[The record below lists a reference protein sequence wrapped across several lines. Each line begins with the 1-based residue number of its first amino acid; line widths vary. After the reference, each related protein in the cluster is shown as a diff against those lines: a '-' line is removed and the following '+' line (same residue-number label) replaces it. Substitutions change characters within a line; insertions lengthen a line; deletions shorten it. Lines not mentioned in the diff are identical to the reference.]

1 MVTAFREVGASKE
14 INLFAMLKDEMSGF
28 ALRARFDILIRSEGF
43 FLWSLGS
50 IDVLNVMAFWETRA
64 SDEFFA
70 ALLIFSDDE
79 RLTAFWAKLAS

>member
-14 INLFAMLKDEMSGF
+14 INLLAMLKDEMSGF
-28 ALRARFDILIRSEGF
+28 ALRAWFDILIRSEGF

-50 IDVLNVMAFWETRA
+50 IDVLDVMALWEARA

-70 ALLIFSDDE
+70 ALLIFSDNE
-79 RLTAFWAKLAS
+79 RLAAFWAKLAS